1 MANFNKDTQAFGP
14 RGHDATVFEVP
25 MIANKNGQVVAADN
39 PFPVTMGS
47 GGTSGGT
54 ITAKPW
60 GLDVAQGNISGHT
73 FIHKFGATPA
83 MSQNQTGS
91 IWDKSDTPYP
101 WSAFDTAGVVSIL
114 TTAANGSTVT
124 TDDGASVTIIGL
136 DNTYAQVSETL
147 TISGSTATGSQEF
160 KRIFRAYV
168 SDGGATNNSEIRMSV
183 NSIEVARINIGKAQ
197 TLMAIYT
204 IPAGY
209 TGYLMQGVCSVQY
222 GADATGD
229 MFVRYFGQSAFRVG
243 HSFEVSGAGGAYRYP
258 FQFPV
263 EITAKSDIDVRATV
277 RSNNA
282 RITAA
287 FDMLLVAD

>member
-1 MANFNKDTQAFGP
+1 MAQWNSNSNSYLASGT
-14 RGHDATVFEVP
+14 TLFEVP

-39 PFPVTMGS
+39 PFPVTIGS

-54 ITAKPW
+54 ITSKPW
-60 GLDVAQGNISGHT
+60 GLDIAQGNIAGHT

-83 MSQNQTGS
+83 MSQNTTGS

-101 WSAFDTAGVVSIL
+101 WSAFSTANTVSIS
-114 TTAANGSTVT
+114 TTAVNGSTVT
-124 TDDGASVTIIGL
+124 TDDGVSVTISGLDENYASVT
-136 DNTYAQVSETL
+136 ETL
-147 TISGSTATGSQEF
+147 TISGSTATGSQLF
-160 KRIFRAYV
+160 KRVFRAFADEDNT
-168 SDGGATNNSEIRMSV
+168 SQIRMSV
-183 NSIEVARINIGKAQ
+183 NTTEIARINIGKAQ
-197 TLMAIYT
+197 TLMAVYT

-229 MFVRYFGQSAFRVG
+229 MFVRYFGQNSFRVG
-243 HSFEVSGAGGAYRYP
+243 HSFEVSGAGGPYRYP

-263 EITAKSDIDVRATV
+263 AIPEKSDIDVRATV

-287 FDMLLVAD
+287 FDMLLIAD

>member
-1 MANFNKDTQAFGP
+1 MAQWNSNSNSFLASGT
-14 RGHDATVFEVP
+14 TLFEVP
-25 MIANKNGQVVAADN
+25 MIANKNGEVVSSTN

-54 ITAKPW
+54 ITSKPW
-60 GLDVAQGNISGHT
+60 GLDIAQGNIDGHT
-73 FIHKFGATPA
+73 FIHKFGAAPA

-91 IWDKSDTPYP
+91 IWDKSDTLYP
-101 WSAFDTAGVVSIL
+101 WSAFDTANTVSIL
-114 TTAANGSTVT
+114 TTASNGSTVT
-124 TDDGASVTIIGL
+124 TDSGLTVTVIGL
-136 DNTYAQVSETL
+136 DENYAEASETL
-147 TISGSTATGSQEF
+147 TISGSTATGSQLF
-160 KRIFRAYV
+160 KRVFRAFAT
-168 SDGGATNNSEIRMSV
+168 DGGNNTSQIRMSV
-183 NSIEVARINIGKAQ
+183 NSTEVARITIGKAQ
-197 TLMAIYT
+197 TLMTVYT
-204 IPAGY
+204 VPAGY

-229 MFVRYFGQSAFRVG
+229 MFVRYFGQDAFRVG

-263 EITAKSDIDVRATV
+263 AIPAKSDIDVRATV

-287 FDMLLVAD
+287 FDMLLIAD

>member
-1 MANFNKDTQAFGP
+1 MAQWNSSANTYLANG
-14 RGHDATVFEVP
+14 TTLFEVP

-60 GLDVAQGNISGHT
+60 GLDIAQGNIEGHT

-83 MSQNQTGS
+83 MSQNTTGS

-101 WSAFDTAGVVSIL
+101 WSAFNTAGTVSIL

-124 TDDGASVTIIGL
+124 TDDGVSVVISGLDENYASVT
-136 DNTYAQVSETL
+136 ETL
-147 TISGSTATGSQEF
+147 TISGSTATGSQSF
-160 KRIFRAYV
+160 KRIFRAY
-168 SDGGATNNSEIRMSV
+168 ASEDNTSQIRMSV
-183 NSIEVARINIGKAQ
+183 NATEVARINIGKAQ

-204 IPAGY
+204 VPAGY

-229 MFVRYFGQSAFRVG
+229 MFVRYFGQNAFRVG

-263 EITAKSDIDVRATV
+263 AIPAKSDIDVRATV

-287 FDMLLVAD
+287 FDMLLIAD

>member
-1 MANFNKDTQAFGP
+1 MAQWNSNSNSFLASGT
-14 RGHDATVFEVP
+14 TLFEVP
-25 MIANKNGQVVAADN
+25 MIANKNGEVVAADN

-60 GLDVAQGNISGHT
+60 GLDIAQGNIDGHT
-73 FIHKFGATPA
+73 FIHKFGAVPA

-91 IWDKSDTPYP
+91 VWDKNDTPYP
-101 WSAFDTAGVVSIL
+101 WTAFDTANTVSIS
-114 TTAANGSTVT
+114 TTAANGSAVT
-124 TDDGASVTIIGL
+124 TDNGVSVVISGLDENYASVT
-136 DNTYAQVSETL
+136 ETL
-147 TISGSTATGSQEF
+147 TISGSTATGSQLF
-160 KRIFRAYV
+160 KRVFRAY
-168 SDGGATNNSEIRMSV
+168 ASEDNTSQIRMSV
-183 NSIEVARINIGKAQ
+183 NSTEVARINIGKAQ

-204 IPAGY
+204 VPAGY

-229 MFVRYFGQSAFRVG
+229 MFVRYFGQNAFRVG
-243 HSFEVSGAGGAYRYP
+243 HSFEVSGAGGPYRYP

-263 EITAKSDIDVRATV
+263 AIPAKSDIDVRATV

-282 RITAA
+282 RVTAA
-287 FDMLLVAD
+287 FDMLLIAD